1 MGIGDVYEVTTGDC
15 SDLYYV
21 DTGMYDVPQY
31 GAVYILDA
39 DRPAIVDAGIGT
51 RYENILDA
59 LDELDIAREDVEY
72 ILPTHIH
79 LDHAGGAGYLAE
91 ELPNAT
97 VGVHEIGAPHLV
109 DPTRLVEGTKQAVGD
124 AWEFYAEPKPVP
136 EDRIRELTDSD
147 VIDLG
152 NHTIGVH
159 HAPGHA
165 PHQVI
170 FHDPRNDA
178 VFTADAAGIYH
189 QDADRVLITSP
200 PPNFDLEQCIADVKL
215 IDALQPS
222 TLLYAHYGPAEAD
235 TRLEDY
241 AKLLNEWVEQ
251 IALAKDELGD
261 DEAVIAHFLDATDL
275 DELWGERKARDE
287 VSMNVNGVLLALSR
301 RESAK

>member
-1 MGIGDVYEVTTGDC
+1 MGIGDVYEVTTGNC
-15 SDLYYV
+15 SDLYYL
-21 DTGMYDVPQY
+21 DTGMYDTPQY

-39 DRPAIVDAGIGT
+39 DNPAIIDTGIGT

-59 LDELDIAREDVEY
+59 LAELDIAREDVEY
-72 ILPTHIH
+72 ILPTHVH
-79 LDHAGGAGYLAE
+79 LDHAGGAGYLAA

-97 VGVHEIGAPHLV
+97 VGIHKIGARHLV
-109 DPTRLVEGTKQAVGD
+109 DPSRLVKGTKMAVGD

-136 EDRIRELTDSD
+136 EDRIRELTDGD

-152 NHTIGVH
+152 NHTLGVH

-189 QDADRVLITSP
+189 QDADRVLVTSP
-200 PPNFDLEQCIADVKL
+200 PPNFDLAQCLTDVKL

-222 TLLYAHYGPAEAD
+222 TLLYAHFGPKE
-235 TRLEDY
+235 TGERLQTY
-241 AKLLNEWVEQ
+241 ANVLTEWVDE
-251 IALAKDELGD
+251 IAAAKADLGD
-261 DEAVIAHFLDATDL
+261 DEAVVDHFLETTDL

-287 VSMNVNGVLLALSR
+287 IRMNTSGVLLALA
-301 RESAK
+301 REQETA